1 MNSRVIIVSLFALA
15 ALLRLHNAWAALP
28 LSGFDGPYHAAY
40 IGIIHLDGRIP
51 LSHESWS
58 TYHPPLYYGLSA
70 LVWKLLPASVGPRG
84 VLMALRLVNV
94 LAGLAIGLA
103 VFRSARLLFPDRP
116 AVADY
121 ATAVA
126 LFLPMLVGQSS
137 VIGNEVLTAA
147 LSAWALWLL
156 LRCLAEPQSLGLLLG
171 LGAIAGLAVLTKF
184 NALAVLGAAGSVLLL
199 RGFRE
204 EGRRLAA
211 LRAPAL
217 LACAAIAV
225 SGGYFARNIY
235 HYGVPLRLEVDIS
248 AEVMTRQGY
257 GESRALGSY
266 VSLRPDVLLD
276 LADRS
281 LRVRGAAVWPA
292 IFGSVWFD
300 LHGSQVSVQSLWG
313 TRFAR
318 LLFLCGAVWT
328 AFTLLGIAEFARRR
342 PASSAP
348 LGGTALALV
357 ASFALAGLIALS
369 YEVAT
374 FSVLK
379 GTLLSPGVAAFAIWA
394 GLGCDI
400 ASRRGIAAARAVRGF
415 VAFFIAA
422 VVAIFWVGW
431 LASTGVSPA
440 VFYVKAFSDPPTRR
454 VLEYFVYEK
463 PLQSIEFYESL

>member
-1 MNSRVIIVSLFALA
+1 MSSRAAIVSIFAMA

-28 LSGFDGPYHAAY
+28 LSGFDAPYHAAY

-70 LVWKLLPASVGPRG
+70 VVWKLLPESVGPQG
-84 VLMALRLVNV
+84 VLFALRLVNV
-94 LAGLAIGLA
+94 LAGLSIGLA
-103 VFRSARLLFPDRP
+103 VFRSSQLLFPGRR
-116 AVADY
+116 AVAGY

-156 LRCLAEPQSLGLLLG
+156 LRCLAEPESLRLLLA
-171 LGAIAGLAVLTKF
+171 LGGTVGLAILTKF
-184 NALAVLGAAGSVLLL
+184 NAFAVLGAAGATLLV
-199 RGFRE
+199 RGFQL
-204 EGRRLAA
+204 EGRRIAA
-211 LRAPAL
+211 LRAPAI

-225 SGGYFARNIY
+225 SGSYFARNIY
-235 HYGVPLRLEVDIS
+235 HYGAPLLLEVDVS
-248 AEVMTRQGY
+248 ADVMVRQGY
-257 GESRALGSY
+257 GKTRPLGSY

-276 LADRS
+276 PADRS
-281 LRVRGAAVWPA
+281 PRVRGAVWPA

-300 LHGSQVSVQSLWG
+300 LHGSQVSVQSFWG

-318 LLFLCGAVWT
+318 LLFVCGAVFT
-328 AFTLLGIAEFARRR
+328 LFTLLGVAALARGRL
-342 PASSAP
+342 ASAVP
-348 LGGTALALV
+348 LGCLALTLV
-357 ASFALAGLIALS
+357 AAFALAGLLTLT
-369 YEVAT
+369 YKVAT

-379 GTLLSPGVAAFAIWA
+379 GSLLSPAVAPFAIWA
-394 GLGCDI
+394 GVGCC
-400 ASRRGIAAARAVRGF
+400 AAGRRGIAEARAVLGF
-415 VAFFIAA
+415 VAFFIAT

-440 VFYVKAFSDPPTRR
+440 VFSVMAYTDPPTDR
-454 VLEYFVYEK
+454 VLQYFLYKK
-463 PLQSIEFYESL
+463 PLQRKGLGDLD